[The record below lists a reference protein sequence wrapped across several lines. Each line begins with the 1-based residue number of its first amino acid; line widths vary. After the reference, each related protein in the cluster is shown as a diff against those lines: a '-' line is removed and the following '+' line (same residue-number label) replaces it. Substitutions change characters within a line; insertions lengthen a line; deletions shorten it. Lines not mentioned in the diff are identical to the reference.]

1 MSRKATG
8 LVELYLGS
16 TGKRNRRLIGSTVV
30 DEWNSA
36 IHGHVIQLKP
46 APKPNAEPK
55 KTRKAKADQAE
66 KSDPLMTEYPAD
78 KASRD

>member
-16 TGKRNRRLIGSTVV
+16 TGKRWRHSLIGSTVV
-30 DEWNSA
+30 DEYSST
-36 IHGHVIQLKP
+36 IHGRVIILKL
-46 APKPNAEPK
+46 APKPAETK
-55 KTRKAKADQAE
+55 KPRKAKAE
-66 KSDPLMTEYPAD
+66 KFDPLVTEYPAV

>member
-16 TGKRNRRLIGSTVV
+16 AGKRKRQSLIGSTVV
-30 DEWNSA
+30 DDYNSA
-36 IHGHVIQLKP
+36 IHGRVIQLKL

-55 KTRKAKADQAE
+55 KPRKPKSE
-66 KSDPLMTEYPAD
+66 KFDPLVTEYPAV
-78 KASRD
+78 KARE